1 MITISL
7 QQALIFMVF
16 ILTMNVARGEVYYDD
31 HATGWH
37 WYDDP
42 SEITDNPKVPSTTNT
57 PVSSDPIEQMKH
69 FRMTLTRSLDKA
81 ILSPTTENIVN
92 YITLQN
98 QLSAQSTRFAE
109 QWQKVL
115 LLSPELNYSL
125 THPTNQLA
133 THIYADEHRKKED
146 EAIATLSHQ
155 SGLFFFYRSS
165 CPYCQ
170 RFAPIVKTFSETNH
184 LVVIPITTDGLSLPE
199 FPHSYP
205 DQGQA
210 KTFQVKVEPSLFAVN
225 PYTKKAYPIAYGL
238 ISESE
243 LRQRI
248 LDIANRFQGVT

>member
-1 MITISL
+1 MTIVSI
-7 QQALIFMVF
+7 QRVFIFMLLMLMTPFVCAE
-16 ILTMNVARGEVYYDD
+16 IYYDD

-42 SEITDNPKVPSTTNT
+42 IDVTDNPKIPLTTT
-57 PVSSDPIEQMKH
+57 PATSDPVEQMKN

-81 ILSPTTENIVN
+81 ILNPTTENIVN

-125 THPTNQLA
+125 AHPTNQLA

-146 EAIATLSHQ
+146 EAIATLAHQ
-155 SGLFFFYRSS
+155 SGLFFFYRST

-170 RFAPIVKTFSETNH
+170 RFAPIVKTFSESNH

-248 LDIANRFQGVT
+248 LDIANRFHGVA

>member
-1 MITISL
+1 MTIVSI
-7 QQALIFMVF
+7 QQTLIFMMF
-16 ILTMNVARGEVYYDD
+16 MLTMNVVRAEVYYDD

-42 SEITDNPKVPSTTNT
+42 SEVADNPKIPPTTT
-57 PVSSDPIEQMKH
+57 PASNDPVEKMKNY
-69 FRMTLTRSLDKA
+69 RMTLTRSLDNA
-81 ILSPTTENIVN
+81 ILHPTTENIVN

-98 QLSAQSTRFAE
+98 RLSAQSTRFAE

-125 THPTNQLA
+125 SHPTNQLA

-146 EAIATLSHQ
+146 KAIAALAHQ
-155 SGLFFFYRSS
+155 SGLFFFYRST

-170 RFAPIVKTFSETNH
+170 RFAPIVKTFAIANGLT
-184 LVVIPITTDGLSLPE
+184 VIPITTDGISLPE

-205 DQGQA
+205 DQGQS
-210 KTFQVKVEPSLFAVN
+210 KIFQVKVEPSLFAVN

-248 LDIANRFQGVT
+248 LDIANRFQGVL